1 MRSQRQ
7 IPLLIKNPEVAN
19 CGLKSLRSQSVTSK
33 IGIFS
38 IANFRLISYKW
49 AMKKSKAPAVI
60 DSIENRIYVIR
71 GQKVMLDSDL
81 AIIYGVETK
90 VLLQAMKRN
99 SDRFPSDFLFRLT
112 QEEYEFLRS
121 QFVTSKKN
129 GRGGRRYIPYVFTEH
144 GAVML
149 ASVLN
154 SPRAIEASIFV
165 VRAFIRFREL
175 LSSHRELAVKLKQ
188 LESKIAVHDREIKA
202 LFEAIRQL
210 MKPPEKSKRQIGFK
224 K

>member
-1 MRSQRQ
+1 
-7 IPLLIKNPEVAN
+7 
-19 CGLKSLRSQSVTSK
+19 
-33 IGIFS
+33 
-38 IANFRLISYKW
+38 
-49 AMKKSKAPAVI
+49 MKKSKAPAVI

-81 AIIYGVETK
+81 AEIYGVENKALIRTT
-90 VLLQAMKRN
+90 KRN
-99 SDRFPSDFLFRLT
+99 IHRFPLDFMFRLSK
-112 QEEYEFLRS
+112 EEFDNLRC
-121 QFVTSKKN
+121 QIGTSSSY
-129 GRGGRRYIPYVFTEH
+129 GGRRYLPYVFTEH

-149 ASVLN
+149 AGVLN

-175 LSSHRELAVKLKQ
+175 LSSHRELAVKLKE
-188 LESKIAVHDREIKA
+188 LESKIAGHDREIKA